1 MLSSRARWAG
11 GATKRAVCPRRS
23 LRSLR
28 ALGAR
33 VPWRSP
39 TTRPAG
45 RTIVAILPS
54 LAHKTGRS
62 VGTGVALGTHRAW
75 LTSRSKLAVMTGSPW
90 RTGDAC
96 SNATSRENQKTIT
109 ERIFTWLAWKTCAAT
124 GTTLSLNTG
133 RAGNATAAVRPR

>member
-1 MLSSRARWAG
+1 VLSSRAWGAG
-11 GATKRAVCPRRS
+11 GTTKRAVCPRRS

-28 ALGAR
+28 ALGSR

-90 RTGDAC
+90 RTGDA
-96 SNATSRENQKTIT
+96 
-109 ERIFTWLAWKTCAAT
+109 WLAWRTCAAA